1 MRVVSMR
8 NVDKETFDS
17 PLFTGPDVTRQTL
30 LPDKFRQG
38 GSQQVSFT
46 RP

>member
-1 MRVVSMR
+1 MRVVSMH

-30 LPDKFRQG
+30 LPDSKEFNCN
-38 GSQQVSFT
+38 VVADHNII
-46 RP
+46 